1 MQLKSNAMKKLLLIV
16 LLVFSVSV
24 VAQNEEAENVSFFK
38 ITQKTCIKK
47 KGNHLR
53 LKEIVSDSRCPEGTN
68 CIWAGE
74 VSIIVSYYR
83 DGKFIEDQTI
93 VFSHKNEVENKEW
106 FASRVPEKYQKVTNV
121 SVFPY
126 PKNGNTLNTKKY
138 YVKVT
143 YQE

>member
-1 MQLKSNAMKKLLLIV
+1 MKKFLLII

-24 VAQNEEAENVSFFK
+24 KSQSGEAENVSSFK
-38 ITQKTCIKK
+38 ITQKTCINK

-53 LKEIVSDSRCPEGTN
+53 LKKIVSDSRCPEGAN

-83 DGKFIEDQTI
+83 DGKFIEDKTI
-93 VFSHKNEVENKEW
+93 VFSHKNAEENKEW
-106 FASRVPEKYQKVTNV
+106 FARRVPEKYQKVTDIV
-121 SVFPY
+121 VFPY

-138 YVKVT
+138 YVKVN